1 MENNF
6 LGFIDEFFDFIEE
19 LKQFEGFKTTIK
31 ENIYRVCKRDR
42 NKDYGKIIVSKGCYN
57 KIADKKGCNAI
68 AFDYVVNK
76 HNLTYTLEKI
86 IQYYFL
92 KRGLKPLY
100 ITRKNSSK

>member
-6 LGFIDEFFDFIEE
+6 LGFIDEFFDFVEE

-57 KIADKKGCNAI
+57 KIANKEYNCMI
-68 AFDYVVNK
+68 LDYIINK
-76 HNLTYTLEKI
+76 HDLTYTLQDDNTI
-86 IQYYFL
+86 LFF
-92 KRGLKPLY
+92 KRA
-100 ITRKNSSK
+100 

>member
-6 LGFIDEFFDFIEE
+6 LGFIDEFFDFVEE

-57 KIADKKGCNAI
+57 KI
-68 AFDYVVNK
+68 VNK
-76 HNLTYTLEKI
+76 KYNCITLNYITNKYDLTYTLENDNTESNI
-86 IQYYFL
+86 
-92 KRGLKPLY
+92 
-100 ITRKNSSK
+100 

>member
-6 LGFIDEFFDFIEE
+6 LGFIDEFFDFVEE

-57 KIADKKGCNAI
+57 KI
-68 AFDYVVNK
+68 VNK
-76 HNLTYTLEKI
+76 KYNCITLDYITNKYDLTYTLENDNTILLFK
-86 IQYYFL
+86 
-92 KRGLKPLY
+92 KA
-100 ITRKNSSK
+100 